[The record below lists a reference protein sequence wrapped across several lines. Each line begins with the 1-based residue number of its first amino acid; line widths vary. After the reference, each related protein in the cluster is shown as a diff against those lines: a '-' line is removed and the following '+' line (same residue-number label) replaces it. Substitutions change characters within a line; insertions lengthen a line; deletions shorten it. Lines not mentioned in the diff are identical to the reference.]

1 MLVNLSMFV
10 AVECRSREKQMRNGI
25 CGLCGQ
31 TGILKKSHLLP
42 KSAYKQVRDLPS
54 EGGKSPMR
62 IDMQSGRFGR
72 TDKQVD
78 AHFLCSKCEHLFSK
92 HGEAIVAKH
101 WGTHHEFPLLE
112 RLMAIRPAEISVR
125 RRLFVPNQLPDE
137 LSLALYYFAV
147 SVFWRAIEWPVPA
160 PGVKSCKGACTGAQL
175 EKLKRFLLNPHGY
188 IEGFLLVAD
197 VNTHPEMNG
206 IMSLPALMAL
216 PNINGIQFEL
226 LGIRFMMFVGDSLP
240 EELEF
245 LQRRLNRSFII
256 VTSDHSGSNSAKQVA
271 KFLHDNDI
279 D

>member
-1 MLVNLSMFV
+1 MFV

-31 TGILKKSHLLP
+31 AGILKKSHLLP

-54 EGGKSPMR
+54 EGGKSPLR

-112 RLMAIRPAEISVR
+112 HLMTIRPVEMSVR
-125 RRLFVPNQLPDE
+125 RLLFVPNQLPEE

-147 SVFWRAIEWPVPA
+147 SVFWRALEWPVPA
-160 PGVKSCKGACTGAQL
+160 PGIKSCKGACTGAQL

-197 VNTHPEMNG
+197 VNTQPEMNG

-216 PNINGIQFEL
+216 PSINGIQFEL

-240 EELEF
+240 EELDF
-245 LQRRLNRSFII
+245 LQRRLNRNFII